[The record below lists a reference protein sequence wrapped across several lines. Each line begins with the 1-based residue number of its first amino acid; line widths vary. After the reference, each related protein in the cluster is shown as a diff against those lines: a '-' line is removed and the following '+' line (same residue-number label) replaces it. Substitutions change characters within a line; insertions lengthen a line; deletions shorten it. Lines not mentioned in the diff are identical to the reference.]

1 MNETNVFESNLTPRK
16 AEFLSPARV
25 YCPAHIGVECFMLT
39 LISVFTMF
47 DYISATKAHVGL
59 VSVGDVRLL

>member
-47 DYISATKAHVGL
+47 DFTFQPPKHTLG
-59 VSVGDVRLL
+59 